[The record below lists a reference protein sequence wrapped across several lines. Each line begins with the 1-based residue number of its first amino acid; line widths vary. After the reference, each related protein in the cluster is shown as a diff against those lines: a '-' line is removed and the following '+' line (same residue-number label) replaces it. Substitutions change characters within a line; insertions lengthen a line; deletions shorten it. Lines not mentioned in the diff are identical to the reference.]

1 MGFAFFCPSSLQ
13 LCFSPFDFI
22 TRTLKASTV
31 RLFDKLFS
39 SEASFPPPSPWDQSD
54 VRLFIYFFY
63 CHLCATSFGPFLAAA
78 AASSLEDESL
88 TRASSDCF
96 PQGQHVDDT
105 WVVFILRWLPSS
117 LPLSSF
123 QLLSLYFFQRFFLP
137 PSKCCSL
144 PLKINHKYPERRLLV
159 AESCGALAPYL
170 PVRTLCA
177 HRIKTG
183 FEGTNKT
190 QLELTVSVR
199 PACCA
204 CRRRSVA
211 PWCCP
216 CCSRCSLRIRLT
228 WSGRLWSRVWVSSW
242 VTLMT
247 LTSIPRYVCLDRKAS
262 LC

>member
-1 MGFAFFCPSSLQ
+1 M
-13 LCFSPFDFI
+13 
-22 TRTLKASTV
+22 TV
-31 RLFDKLFS
+31 FHRVSMLTIHELFS
-39 SEASFPPPSPWDQSD
+39 FCGGCPPVYLSPPFNFCISFNT
-54 VRLFIYFFY
+54 FF
-63 CHLCATSFGPFLAAA
+63 
-78 AASSLEDESL
+78 
-88 TRASSDCF
+88 
-96 PQGQHVDDT
+96 
-105 WVVFILRWLPSS
+105 
-117 LPLSSF
+117 
-123 QLLSLYFFQRFFLP
+123 P

-183 FEGTNKT
+183 FEVTNKT

-228 WSGRLWSRVWVSSW
+228 WSGRL
-242 VTLMT
+242 
-247 LTSIPRYVCLDRKAS
+247 
-262 LC
+262 